1 MNENKIAF
9 WIVFGVLAFVG
20 ILWYAF
26 ENPALNPRL
35 EEQTY
40 KIIRK
45 WDMPVELNEISGI
58 SWISEDKIACVQ
70 DEEGNIYIY
79 NLSSSMVENQINF
92 SKDGDYEGLVIVD
105 STAYVLESNGEIFE
119 ITNFQNKDFTV
130 KNYKTIFSG
139 KNNMESLGLDLKN
152 NRLLLIAKNKD
163 PQSNDFKGIYAFDL
177 ETKTI
182 SKVPISKISLNDP
195 VFQVKDADDDV
206 DKTPSFSPSD
216 IDINPTNRNTYVL
229 QSNPPQVLILDSL
242 SKPRSIHHFNRESF
256 SQPEGL
262 TFSPEGT
269 LYISNEGKHG
279 TANILEVVLDEN

>member
-9 WIVFGVLAFVG
+9 WIIFSVLAFVG

-58 SWISEDKIACVQ
+58 SWISENKIACVQ
-70 DEEGNIYIY
+70 DEDGIIYIY
-79 NLSSSMVENQINF
+79 NLSTSLVEHQTNF
-92 SKDGDYEGLVIVD
+92 SKAGDYEGLVVVD

-119 ITNFQNKDFTV
+119 VENFMSSNFTV
-130 KNYKTIFSG
+130 KSFKTFFTG

-152 NRLLLIAKNKD
+152 KRLLLTSKNKD
-163 PQSNDFKGIYAFDL
+163 PQGNDFKGIYAFDL
-177 ETKTI
+177 VTKTV
-182 SKVPISKISLNDP
+182 SKNPVSKISLTDP
-195 VFQVKDADDDV
+195 IFKVRDVDDDA

-216 IDINPTNRNTYVL
+216 IDINPANGDIYVL
-229 QSNPPQVLILDSL
+229 QSKAPQVLIMDSL
-242 SKPRSIHHFNRESF
+242 SKPKIIHNFHSDAFP
-256 SQPEGL
+256 QPEGI

-269 LYISNEGKHG
+269 LYISNEGKNG
-279 TANILEVVLDEN
+279 TANILEVEFDE